1 LIGRERDPSTPL
13 RFAQGDKS
21 YVLPT
26 SHAAAVEGSF
36 VAGGFDGGGAGFG
49 AGDDLAGADGGFA
62 VADIFEPGD
71 GAVVAS

>member
-1 LIGRERDPSTPL
+1 
-13 RFAQGDKS
+13 
-21 YVLPT
+21 VLPT